1 MNRLI
6 SILLK
11 IFPYAYKK
19 DRNFTRM
26 LTGILFEWLG
36 LWVIFCLYISQM
48 LYSEH
53 TLCNQENFMEEG

>member
-1 MNRLI
+1 
-6 SILLK
+6 
-11 IFPYAYKK
+11 
-19 DRNFTRM
+19 M

-48 LYSEH
+48 VYSEH